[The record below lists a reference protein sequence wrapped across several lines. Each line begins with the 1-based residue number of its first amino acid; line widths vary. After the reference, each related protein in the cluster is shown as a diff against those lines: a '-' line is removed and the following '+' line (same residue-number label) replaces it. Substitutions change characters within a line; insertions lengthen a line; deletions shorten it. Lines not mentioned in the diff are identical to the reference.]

1 MPSGTIQV
9 LIHSE
14 TSIMSQLYTILQR
27 PDVVAATHSGAFHAD
42 DVLAAAALRLAKPS
56 VTILR
61 SRDNN
66 QLNAADILFDV
77 GRVFNPA
84 TCRFDH
90 HQLEYGEARTNG
102 IPYSSFGLVWRELG
116 EKLCG
121 SAAAANRVDV
131 SLVQGV
137 DAVDCGV
144 TISKEAVQVK
154 LMSISAVL
162 GSFNQGWQD
171 QASTEAINNAFE
183 QAVSVAKLILENAIR
198 EASGFEKAKAVVEQ
212 STIIEGGR
220 VLALEHGVPW
230 KETVLESSKYDQL
243 LYVIYP
249 DAQAKWHLSC
259 VPDKTGSFSNRKS
272 LPAAWA
278 GLDGEE
284 LDKVTGIKGCV
295 FCHRARFVGGHT
307 TKEGV
312 IEMARLAL
320 RE

>member
-1 MPSGTIQV
+1 
-9 LIHSE
+9 
-14 TSIMSQLYTILQR
+14 MSNLNHILQR
-27 PDVVAATHSGAFHAD
+27 PGVVAATHSGTFHAD
-42 DVLAAAALRLAKPS
+42 DVLAAAAMRLASPS

-61 SRDNN
+61 SRDMN

-90 HQLEYGEARTNG
+90 HQLEYSEARENG
-102 IPYSSFGLVWRELG
+102 IPYSSFGLIWNELG
-116 EKLCG
+116 TSLCG
-121 SAAAANRVDV
+121 SAAAANRVDI

-137 DAVDCGV
+137 DAIDCGI
-144 TISKEAVQVK
+144 TLSKEPMPVK
-154 LMSISAVL
+154 VMSISAVL
-162 GSFNQGWQD
+162 GSFNPGWQD
-171 QASTEAINNAFE
+171 LASNEALNEAFD
-183 QAVSVAKLILENAIR
+183 QAVDCAKIILQNAIR
-198 EASGFEKAKAVVEQ
+198 DANGFENAKAVVEQ
-212 STIIEGGR
+212 GMLLEDGR
-220 VLALEHGVPW
+220 LLLLEHGVPW

-243 LYVIYP
+243 LYVIFP
-249 DAQAKWHLSC
+249 DAQAKWHVSC
-259 VPDKTGSFSNRKS
+259 VPDKSGSFSNRKS

-307 TKEGV
+307 TKEGA
-312 IEMARLAL
+312 IEMVRLAL

>member
-1 MPSGTIQV
+1 
-9 LIHSE
+9 
-14 TSIMSQLYTILQR
+14 MSNLNIVLQR
-27 PDVVAATHSGAFHAD
+27 PNVVAATHSGSFHAD
-42 DVLAAAALRLAKPS
+42 DVLAAAAMRLAKPS

-61 SRDNN
+61 SRDMD

-90 HQLEYGEARTNG
+90 HQLEYTEARDNG
-102 IPYSSFGLVWRELG
+102 VPYSSFGLVWRELG
-116 EKLCG
+116 ASLCG
-121 SAAAANRVDV
+121 SAAAANRVDIA
-131 SLVQGV
+131 LVQGV
-137 DAVDCGV
+137 DAIDCGV
-144 TISKEAVQVK
+144 TLSKEIMPVK

-162 GSFNQGWQD
+162 GSFNRGWQD
-171 QASTEAINNAFE
+171 LTSAEAINAAFE
-183 QAVSVAKLILENAIR
+183 QAVSVAKIILQNAIR
-198 EASGFEKAKAVVEQ
+198 EANGFEQAKAVVEQ
-212 STIIEGGR
+212 GTLLEEGR
-220 VLALEHGVPW
+220 LLMLEHGVPW

-249 DAQAKWHLSC
+249 DAQAKWHVSC
-259 VPDKTGSFSNRKS
+259 VPDKAGSFNNRKS

-307 TKEGV
+307 TKEGA
-312 IEMARLAL
+312 IEMVRLAL
-320 RE
+320 LE

>member
-1 MPSGTIQV
+1 
-9 LIHSE
+9 
-14 TSIMSQLYTILQR
+14 MSQLYTTLQR
-27 PDVVAATHSGAFHAD
+27 QNVVAATHSGSFHAD

-61 SRDNN
+61 SRDMD

-77 GRVFNPA
+77 GRVFDPA

-90 HQLEYGEARTNG
+90 HQLGYKEARENG

-121 SAAAANRVDV
+121 SAAAANRVDI

-144 TISKEAVQVK
+144 TLSKEILPVK

-162 GSFNQGWQD
+162 GSFNPGWQD
-171 QASTEAINNAFE
+171 LTTPETINAAFE
-183 QAVSVAKLILENAIR
+183 QAVTVAKIVLDNAIR
-198 EASGFEKAKAVVEQ
+198 EANGFEQAKAVVEQ
-212 STIIEGGR
+212 GTLLENGR
-220 VLALEHGVPW
+220 LLLLEHGVPW

-243 LYVIYP
+243 LYVIFP
-249 DAQAKWHLSC
+249 DSQAKWHLSC
-259 VPDKTGSFSNRKS
+259 VPDKAGSFSNRKS

-312 IEMARLAL
+312 IEMAKLAL
-320 RE
+320 RA

>member
-1 MPSGTIQV
+1 
-9 LIHSE
+9 
-14 TSIMSQLYTILQR
+14 MSNLNSILQR
-27 PDVVAATHSGAFHAD
+27 PGVVAATHSGSFHAD

-61 SRDNN
+61 SRDME

-77 GRVFNPA
+77 GRVFDPA

-90 HQLEYGEARTNG
+90 HQLEYTEARSNG
-102 IPYSSFGLVWRELG
+102 VPYSSFGLVWRELG
-116 EKLCG
+116 ATLCG

-131 SLVQGV
+131 SMVQGV
-137 DAVDCGV
+137 DAMDCGV
-144 TISKEAVQVK
+144 TISKEILPVK

-162 GSFNQGWQD
+162 GSFNPGWQD
-171 QASTEAINNAFE
+171 LATHEALNEAFE
-183 QAVSVAKLILENAIR
+183 QAVDVAKIVLQNAIR
-198 EASGFEKAKAVVEQ
+198 DANGFEQAKAVVEQ
-212 STIIEGGR
+212 GTLLEDGR
-220 VLALEHGVPW
+220 LLMLEHGVPW
-230 KETVLESSKYDQL
+230 KETVLESSKYNQL
-243 LYVIYP
+243 LYVIFP
-249 DAQAKWHLSC
+249 DAQAKWHVSC
-259 VPDKTGSFSNRKS
+259 VPDKAGGFSNRKS

-307 TKEGV
+307 TKEGA
-312 IEMARLAL
+312 IEMVRLAL

>member
-1 MPSGTIQV
+1 MTNLNI
-9 LIHSE
+9 
-14 TSIMSQLYTILQR
+14 ILQR
-27 PDVVAATHSGAFHAD
+27 ENVIAATHSGNFHAD
-42 DVLAAAALRLAKPS
+42 DVLAAAAMRLAKPS

-61 SRDNN
+61 TRDMD

-77 GRVFNPA
+77 GRVFDPA

-90 HQLEYGEARTNG
+90 HQLEYSEARENG

-116 EKLCG
+116 VALCG
-121 SAAAANRVDV
+121 SEAAAHRVDV

-137 DAVDCGV
+137 DAIDCGV
-144 TISKEAVQVK
+144 TLSKEPMPVK
-154 LMSISAVL
+154 LMSISAIL
-162 GSFNQGWQD
+162 GSFNLGWQD
-171 QASTEAINNAFE
+171 ATSTEAMNAAFE
-183 QAVSVAKLILENAIR
+183 RAVNVAKVVIENAMR
-198 EASGFEKAKAVVEQ
+198 EANGLEKAKAIVENGELVE
-212 STIIEGGR
+212 EGR
-220 VLALEHGVPW
+220 LLILEHGVPW
-230 KETVLESSKYDQL
+230 KETVVESSKYDRV

-249 DAQAKWHLSC
+249 DAQSKWHLCC
-259 VPDKTGSFSNRKS
+259 VPDKAGSFSNRKS

-307 TKEGV
+307 TKAGV
-312 IEMARLAL
+312 IEMAKQAL

>member
-1 MPSGTIQV
+1 
-9 LIHSE
+9 
-14 TSIMSQLYTILQR
+14 MSQLATVLQR
-27 PDVVAATHSGAFHAD
+27 TDVVAATHSGSFHAD
-42 DVLAAAALRLAKPS
+42 DILAAATLRLVQPA

-61 SRDNN
+61 SRDKD

-77 GRVFNPA
+77 GRVFDPA

-90 HQLEYGEARTNG
+90 HQLEYKEARENG

-116 EKLCG
+116 AMLCG
-121 SAAAANRVDV
+121 SAAAANRVDI

-137 DAVDCGV
+137 DAMDCGV
-144 TISKEAVQVK
+144 TLSKEILPVK

-162 GSFNQGWQD
+162 GSFNPGWQD
-171 QASTEAINNAFE
+171 LATPEAMNAAFE
-183 QAVSVAKLILENAIR
+183 QACGVAKVILENVIR

-212 STIIEGGR
+212 GTLLEGGR
-220 VLALEHGVPW
+220 LLLLEHGVPW
-230 KETVLESSKYDQL
+230 KETVLESSKYDRL

-249 DAQAKWHLSC
+249 DAQAKWHVCC
-259 VPDKTGSFSNRKS
+259 VPDKAGSFSNRKS
-272 LPAAWA
+272 LPLAWA

-284 LDKVTGIKGCV
+284 LDKVTGIQGCV

-307 TKEGV
+307 TKDGA
-312 IEMARLAL
+312 IEMVKLAL

>member
-1 MPSGTIQV
+1 
-9 LIHSE
+9 
-14 TSIMSQLYTILQR
+14 MSQLYTTLQL
-27 PDVVAATHSGAFHAD
+27 PNVIAATHSGSFHAD

-61 SRDNN
+61 SRDMD

-77 GRVFNPA
+77 GRVFDPA

-90 HQLEYGEARTNG
+90 HQLEYKEARENG

-116 EKLCG
+116 DRLCG
-121 SAAAANRVDV
+121 SVAAANRVDI

-144 TISKEAVQVK
+144 TLSKEVVPVK

-171 QASTEAINNAFE
+171 LTTPEAINAAFE
-183 QAVSVAKLILENAIR
+183 QAVSVAKIVLENAIR
-198 EASGFEKAKAVVEQ
+198 EAKGFEQAKAVVEQ
-212 STIIEGGR
+212 GTLLENGR
-220 VLALEHGVPW
+220 LLLLEHGVPW

-243 LYVIYP
+243 LYVVFP
-249 DAQAKWHLSC
+249 DSQAKWHLSC
-259 VPDKTGSFSNRKS
+259 VPDKAGSFSNRKS

-278 GLDGEE
+278 GLDGDE

-312 IEMARLAL
+312 IEMAKLAL
-320 RE
+320 QA